1 MVDLQIYQI
10 GPQEKKIWS
19 IEDEGGGRKED
30 NFDTNIVF
38 LLLFRRTQH
47 TYDAKAK
54 KNDIILFSKY

>member
-19 IEDEGGGRKED
+19 IEDEGGCRKED

-54 KNDIILFSKY
+54 KMT